1 MNVNAYIPKD
11 YITGENYRIEAYKK
25 IASIEN
31 QQDYMDVYD
40 EIQDRY
46 GNVPGSVSNLL
57 DIALIKSYATSLG
70 IEEIRQT
77 KNAVIFTYSQSM
89 PPDIKV
95 ISELL
100 KNESKGLM
108 FSAGTKPY
116 ITLKHK
122 GKDLLSNIKSLLQKY
137 KQLQTSDK

>member
-1 MNVNAYIPKD
+1 MFPALFQPVGYS
-11 YITGENYRIEAYKK
+11 TYKK
-25 IASIEN
+25 LC
-31 QQDYMDVYD
+31 
-40 EIQDRY
+40 
-46 GNVPGSVSNLL
+46 NL
-57 DIALIKSYATSLG
+57 TR